1 MVALWHRLK
10 KPLHSQRRM
19 KQRTRRRRR
28 WLRYCIGFRSSLFA
42 QSSFRRRVCCFSDSE
57 LLMLQPKA
65 RHAFGPSKVVAG
77 GIPRQQGG
85 RAPAASL
92 RNGANLPV
100 PSCAAED
107 MSFPFGPGRICHP
120 FNFNRF
126 DIRHESCEGLYA
138 QRAILHPGWW
148 LQLGVLSKLAA
159 EVQNCSSV
167 QSCGLGKL
175 FLFHGCLNIAWI
187 RSESNC

>member
-1 MVALWHRLK
+1 
-10 KPLHSQRRM
+10 
-19 KQRTRRRRR
+19 
-28 WLRYCIGFRSSLFA
+28 
-42 QSSFRRRVCCFSDSE
+42 
-57 LLMLQPKA
+57 MLQPKA

-175 FLFHGCLNIAWI
+175 FLFTGALTSPGYDLRATVDRVVFSYHSRLEEKV
-187 RSESNC
+187 RSLQRKHILAVLHQHRSFWPRPLPCQSLKLFCAAKISQ